1 MVPAPDVLHEV
12 LSGLR
17 ERGSIG
23 TTSVDEAVAHA
34 DRFVALLPD
43 TPLSLADLGSG
54 GGLPGLVI
62 AVRRPTV
69 RVLLVERRLT
79 RADQLR
85 RAVGALSLGDRV
97 EVHAGD
103 VRAVADG
110 RPHSF
115 DVVTARSFGPPAVTA
130 RWGSALLVGGGM
142 LLVSEPPGAGDER
155 WPTSTLDA
163 VGLVDEGATAGIRV
177 LRRR

>member
-1 MVPAPDVLHEV
+1 MPAPDVLHEV

-34 DRFVALLPD
+34 ERFVALLPD

-62 AVRRPTV
+62 AVRRPAA
-69 RVLLVERRLT
+69 RVVLVERRLT

-85 RAVGALSLGDRV
+85 RAVGALSLGERV

-103 VRAVADG
+103 VRAVAEA
-110 RPHSF
+110 RPRSF

-130 RWGSALLVGGGM
+130 RWGAALLIAGGV
-142 LLVSEPPGAGDER
+142 LLVSEPPEAGDGR
-155 WPTSTLDA
+155 WTTSVLDS
-163 VGLVDEGATAGIRV
+163 VGLVDEGATAGIRS